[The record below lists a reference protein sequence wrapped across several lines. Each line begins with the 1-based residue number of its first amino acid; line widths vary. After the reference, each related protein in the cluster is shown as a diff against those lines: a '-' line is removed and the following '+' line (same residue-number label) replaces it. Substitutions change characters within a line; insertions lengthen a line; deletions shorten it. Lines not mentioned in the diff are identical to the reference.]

1 LTGPSSHGFVEPNW
15 NAPLDAQ
22 KMLFAIAESAT
33 IAGMFLE
40 PIAKEAR
47 RRGVTLATVRDRY
60 VAFRFYPLREHV
72 RLLIEACA
80 RFYPDRPLRLALRSL
95 GRAAPAALLTS
106 TLGRASVGSAQGT
119 LAIIDAMA
127 KSYPVNLPGS
137 NVTVLE
143 QSKSDCIVRMQGV
156 PYFLDSHH
164 VGAFEGV
171 LRYAG
176 IKDGAVLLRARSPSD
191 ADLLC
196 RWG

>member
-1 LTGPSSHGFVEPNW
+1 MTRPALHEFAEPNW
-15 NAPLDAQ
+15 QAPLDPQ
-22 KMLFAIAESAT
+22 KALLAIAETAT
-33 IAGMFLE
+33 ITGMFLE

-47 RRGVTLATVRDRY
+47 RRRIALPSARERY

-80 RFYPDRPLRLALRSL
+80 EFYPDRPLRLAMRSL

-119 LAIIDAMA
+119 LAIIEAMA
-127 KSYPVNLPGS
+127 KSYAVNLPGS
-137 NVTVLE
+137 NVVLLE
-143 QSKSDCIVRMQGV
+143 PSKHDCIVRLSGV
-156 PYFLDSHH
+156 PYFLDSHQ
-164 VGAFEGV
+164 VGVFEGV

-176 IKDGAVLLRARSPSD
+176 IKDGSVLLRSHSSTD

-196 RWG
+196 RWS

>member
-1 LTGPSSHGFVEPNW
+1 LTGSSRHGFVEPNW
-15 NAPLDAQ
+15 TAPLDGQ
-22 KMLFAIAESAT
+22 KVLLSIPESAT
-33 IAGMFLE
+33 ITGMFLE
-40 PIAKEAR
+40 PLAKEAR
-47 RRGVTLATVRDRY
+47 RKQVKLPSARDRY

-80 RFYPDRPLRLALRSL
+80 LFYPDRPFRLALRSL

-119 LAIIDAMA
+119 MAIIEAMA

-137 NVTVLE
+137 NVLLLE
-143 QSKSDCIVRMQGV
+143 HSRRECIVRMQGV

-176 IKDGAVLLRARSPSD
+176 VSAGPVLLHARSPSD
-191 ADLLC
+191 ADILC
-196 RWG
+196 RWE

>member
-1 LTGPSSHGFVEPNW
+1 
-15 NAPLDAQ
+15 
-22 KMLFAIAESAT
+22 
-33 IAGMFLE
+33 
-40 PIAKEAR
+40 
-47 RRGVTLATVRDRY
+47 
-60 VAFRFYPLREHV
+60 
-72 RLLIEACA
+72 LIEACA
-80 RFYPDRPLRLALRSL
+80 QFYPDRPIRLSMRSL

-119 LAIIDAMA
+119 LAIIEAMT

-137 NVTVLE
+137 NVVLLE
-143 QSKSDCIVRMQGV
+143 QSKRDCIVRMQGV

-164 VGAFEGV
+164 VGVFEGV

-176 IKDGAVLLRARSPSD
+176 IKDGSVLLRARSRSD